1 MNRKRITANGLKI
14 GLSAVLMIFGFSSV
28 FAQQTVTLKQ
38 AIEYALQN
46 KTDAL
51 KAKLDVTNAD
61 YKIAEAKAGALP
73 SINGTANINYNP
85 ILQQSALPG
94 DFIGAPGTVVMVPF
108 GQKWIAGAGVQL
120 QQAIFNQQVFI
131 GLKAAKST
139 KEFYQLNADLTD
151 EQIIERVSN
160 AYFQVFTV
168 EQNQE
173 TLQSSYA
180 STEKARNIIKS
191 LYDNGLAKKI
201 DLDRT
206 NVNLTNIETN
216 IKQTKNG
223 VVQAKNALKFYMGMP
238 IEKDIQLVQQDMEI
252 TPHLLENMVSTDN
265 RTEVKVLLKNKEL
278 LEYNKK
284 ATEAAYYPTVNLN
297 ANYNWQGLGPKFPL
311 TNGKKD
317 MVYWSDYSSVSLGIN
332 VPIFNGFATKSRVQQ
347 AQIDL
352 DKISLDIQE
361 TKLSLDLAYQN
372 AKSQIEN
379 SLSTLENQKANVTLA
394 EDVLAN
400 TRSNYQYGLATLTDL
415 LDAENALVQAK
426 NNYTNAILDYKIA
439 EVQYYKSKGE
449 LKTYLK

>member
-1 MNRKRITANGLKI
+1 MNRKRITQSRLKK
-14 GLSAVLMIFGFSSV
+14 GLSVVLMIFGFSSV

-51 KAKLDVTNAD
+51 KAKLEVTNAD

-73 SINGTANINYNP
+73 KINGTANLTYNP
-85 ILQQSALPG
+85 IIQEIVLA
-94 DFIGAPGTVVMVPF
+94 
-108 GQKWIAGAGVQL
+108 GQTFKMGQPWVAIAGVQL
-120 QQAIFNQQVFI
+120 QQAVFNQQVFI

-139 KEFYQLNADLTD
+139 KEFYQLNAELTD

-168 EQNQE
+168 EQNQQ
-173 TLQSSYA
+173 TLESSYA
-180 STEKARNIIKS
+180 STEKVRNIIKS
-191 LYDNGLAKKI
+191 LFDNGLAKKI

-223 VVQAKNALKFYMGMP
+223 VAQAKNALKFYIGMP
-238 IEKDIQLVQQDMEI
+238 IEKDIQLVKEDMEI
-252 TPHLLENMVSTDN
+252 TPHLLENTMSSDN

-284 ATEAAYYPTVNLN
+284 ATEAAYYPTVNLT
-297 ANYNWQGLGPKFPL
+297 ANYNWQGIGEKFPL
-311 TNGKKD
+311 VNGSSRGV
-317 MVYWSDYSSVSLGIN
+317 MWSDYSAIGLGIN
-332 VPIFNGFATKSRVQQ
+332 VPIFNGFATKSKVQQ

-352 DKISLDIQE
+352 DKLNLDIQE

-379 SLSTLENQKANVTLA
+379 SLNTLEYQKANVALA

-400 TRSNYQYGLATLTDL
+400 TKSNYQYGLATLTDL
-415 LDAENALVQAK
+415 LDAENSLVQAK

>member
-1 MNRKRITANGLKI
+1 MNRKRITASRLSK
-14 GLSAVLMIFGFSSV
+14 GLSVALMIFGFSSV
-28 FAQQTVTLKQ
+28 FSQQTVTLKQ

-46 KTDAL
+46 KTDAQ
-51 KAKLDVTNAD
+51 KAKLEVNNAD

-73 SINGTANINYNP
+73 KINGTANLNYNP
-85 ILQQSALPG
+85 ILQKSALPG
-94 DFIGAPGTVVMVPF
+94 DIFGAPGTIVMVPF

-120 QQAIFNQQVFI
+120 QQALFNQQVFI

-168 EQNQE
+168 EQNQQ
-173 TLQSSYA
+173 TLESSYT
-180 STEKARNIIKS
+180 STEKVRNVIKS
-191 LYDNGLAKKI
+191 LFDNGLAKKI

-223 VVQAKNALKFYMGMP
+223 VAQAKNALKFYMGMP
-238 IEKDIQLVQQDMEI
+238 IEKDIQLVKEDMEI
-252 TPHLLENMVSTDN
+252 TPHLLENTLSSDN

-284 ATEAAYYPTVNLN
+284 ATEAAYYPTVNLT
-297 ANYNWQGLGPKFPL
+297 ANYNWQGMGSKFPL
-311 TNGKKD
+311 TNGKSNG
-317 MVYWSDYSSVSLGIN
+317 VYWSDYSAIGLGIN
-332 VPIFNGFATKSRVQQ
+332 IPIFNGFATKSKVQQ
-347 AQIDL
+347 AQIEL
-352 DKISLDIQE
+352 DKVNLDIQE

-379 SLSTLENQKANVTLA
+379 SLSTLENQKANVALA

-415 LDAENALVQAK
+415 LDAENSLVQAK